1 MNWRDNEQKQQ
12 WVAETD
18 WLYSRQFNIEEDFF
32 GCQSIL
38 LRCEGLDTLAD
49 ILVNGQKV
57 LHADNMFRTWEV
69 AIKEFLH
76 VGVNR
81 LEVHFYSP
89 VPYMTERQKERSLP
103 CWNSYDPRYRGK
115 SWLRKMPCSFGWDW
129 GLMAVTCGIWRD
141 ISLVGVQRAR
151 ITDVA
156 FTQKHCNGDV
166 AIDVTARISRAKG
179 QNLHLVARI
188 GRNGNDRI
196 IANDVEL
203 PYTDATLPLVLEE
216 PELWWPNGLGKQSLY
231 TLTVE
236 LVDGNSNEII
246 DVWQKRIGLR
256 NLELDRHH
264 DQWGESFQ
272 FKINGVPFF
281 AKGANWVPADILIP
295 RLTRDDY
302 RRLIGA
308 AADANMNM
316 IRAWAAA
323 STNKTNSTSAAT
335 KWASSSGRTSSLL
348 AAPTRPSMTTSWTAS
363 KPNLKTTSAGCVTIP
378 ASPCSA
384 VTMNWS
390 RAWLPTAGTSA
401 V

>member
-1 MNWRDNEQKQQ
+1 MDLLRAGLLEDMNWRDNEQKQQ
-12 WVAETD
+12 WIAETD

-69 AIKEFLH
+69 DIKDFLH

-141 ISLVGVQRAR
+141 ISLVGVHRAR

-166 AIDVTARISRAKG
+166 
-179 QNLHLVARI
+179 
-188 GRNGNDRI
+188 
-196 IANDVEL
+196 
-203 PYTDATLPLVLEE
+203 
-216 PELWWPNGLGKQSLY
+216 
-231 TLTVE
+231 
-236 LVDGNSNEII
+236 
-246 DVWQKRIGLR
+246 
-256 NLELDRHH
+256 
-264 DQWGESFQ
+264 
-272 FKINGVPFF
+272 
-281 AKGANWVPADILIP
+281 
-295 RLTRDDY
+295 
-302 RRLIGA
+302 
-308 AADANMNM
+308 
-316 IRAWAAA
+316 
-323 STNKTNSTSAAT
+323 
-335 KWASSSGRTSSLL
+335 
-348 AAPTRPSMTTSWTAS
+348 
-363 KPNLKTTSAGCVTIP
+363 
-378 ASPCSA
+378 
-384 VTMNWS
+384 
-390 RAWLPTAGTSA
+390 
-401 V
+401 